1 MAKIVKRKK
10 QKKFSQVRFEKENTN
25 PRKAY
30 FIRVFGLF
38 SGFVKK
44 IEIFQKKA
52 CNYKKGMVLFNSSLR
67 EIQNSET
74 QKRNMAPWSSG

>member
-1 MAKIVKRKK
+1 MFEKK
-10 QKKFSQVRFEKENTN
+10 QKKFFRVGFEKGNTN
-25 PRKAY
+25 PWKAH
-30 FIRVFGLF
+30 FIRLFGLF

-74 QKRNMAPWSSG
+74 

>member
-1 MAKIVKRKK
+1 MSMFEKTEKI
-10 QKKFSQVRFEKENTN
+10 FPGRFEKENYK
-25 PRKAY
+25 PLESPFYKA
-30 FIRVFGLF
+30 FRPV

-67 EIQNSET
+67 ETQNSET
-74 QKRNMAPWSSG
+74 

>member
-1 MAKIVKRKK
+1 MFEKTEKI
-10 QKKFSQVRFEKENTN
+10 FPGRFEKENTN
-25 PRKAY
+25 PWKAH
-30 FIRVFGLF
+30 FIRLFGLF

-74 QKRNMAPWSSG
+74 